1 MFEMS
6 KPSSEEL
13 PIGLET
19 MSPAMRD
26 MECYPRYLLGHVLPY
41 LGNRVWEI
49 GVGSG
54 QYTRHLLALGKQVL
68 GTDIDPKCLLGLR
81 ETLQDDSTSSL
92 TSLHTAVVDLTDR
105 DSIFAQADFCADS
118 VVCFNVLEHI
128 EDHRSALEWIRQSVE
143 RSAVLALIV
152 PAHPMLYGQMDREAG
167 HFRRYTRASAM
178 QVLLSSG
185 WQVERCQYINWI
197 GGVGWWYHNRVRSS
211 AGLKDAKVNQQVKS
225 IDRWL
230 PRFARFTDPLLKFVG
245 GLSVLVIARNA
256 KLDGEVSRPVKA
268 LGNLSSGSRMS

>member
-6 KPSSEEL
+6 KPSSETL

-26 MECYPRYLLGHVLPY
+26 MQCYPRYLLDHVLPY

-54 QYTRHLLALGKQVL
+54 QYTRHLLTLGKQVL
-68 GTDIDPKCLLGLR
+68 GTDIDPKCLQDLKGLL
-81 ETLQDDSTSSL
+81 EVDPPSSL
-92 TSLHTAVVDLTDR
+92 NCLRTAVVDLTDR
-105 DSIFAQADFCADS
+105 DSIIAQADFCADS
-118 VVCFNVLEHI
+118 ILCFNVLEHI
-128 EDHRSALEWIRQSVE
+128 EDHRSALEWIRQSVD

-167 HFRRYTRASAM
+167 HFRRYTRASATE
-178 QVLLSSG
+178 VLLSSG
-185 WQVERCQYINWI
+185 WQVERCQYINWV
-197 GGVGWWYHNRVRSS
+197 GAVGWWYHNRVRSS
-211 AGLKDAKVNQQVKS
+211 AGLKDAKVNQQMKS

-230 PRFARFTDPLLKFVG
+230 PRFARFTDPLLQLVG

-256 KLDGEVSRPVKA
+256 KHDGEVSGSVNA
-268 LGNLSSGSRMS
+268 MGHLSSGSRMS